1 MAGNY
6 SQAKEA
12 STKRKIDEQI
22 KGGSG
27 KLVDSDSW
35 NEGYLKELIRLG
47 SGGKTVVSDKAADLQ
62 FFIVQGGME
71 GFLGKG
77 FDGVNANWVVQGGS
91 TTDAD
96 SATIIF
102 DYNDMLS
109 VFDAK
114 GKLIDS
120 AQLIRPVSITT
131 KKEPDKWTLH
141 TSSMV
146 YAAWDGQPVSVYR
159 NQNYNVEYTGLWV
172 NDSINYYRDN
182 KARIDLHK
190 QEATNGCVFVFDQDT
205 PPYNKKD
212 TQLLNAFEPRL
223 IKEVV
228 KAVGKSEA
236 TNIGTMHMIL
246 LK

>member
-6 SQAKEA
+6 SHAKEA

-35 NEGYLKELIRLG
+35 SETYLKELIRLG
-47 SGGKTVVSDKAADLQ
+47 SGGKTVVSDKADGLQ

-77 FDGVNANWVVQGGS
+77 FDSVNANWIVQGGS

-120 AQLIRPVSITT
+120 AQLIRPVAIMT
-131 KKEPDKWTLH
+131 KQDPGKWTLH

-146 YAAWDGQPVSVYR
+146 YAAWDG
-159 NQNYNVEYTGLWV
+159 
-172 NDSINYYRDN
+172 
-182 KARIDLHK
+182 
-190 QEATNGCVFVFDQDT
+190 
-205 PPYNKKD
+205 
-212 TQLLNAFEPRL
+212 
-223 IKEVV
+223 
-228 KAVGKSEA
+228 
-236 TNIGTMHMIL
+236 
-246 LK
+246 